1 MVEQL
6 LFLTKLNIQ
15 TPGHGI
21 NQTSACLHAS
31 LFRPPRF
38 GITSRGVNAQK
49 KSLCL
54 KMTLGQEPHGQMDHF
69 GDESLGTDVCERLF
83 GEVYIYD

>member
-1 MVEQL
+1 MES
-6 LFLTKLNIQ
+6 TKPLHVCMPLYSDHPDLGSH
-15 TPGHGI
+15 PG
-21 NQTSACLHAS
+21 
-31 LFRPPRF
+31 
-38 GITSRGVNAQK
+38 TSRGVNAQK